1 MNKNIYIEFIGMP
14 ASGKSHYLKIIKNN
28 LKKIKVTTNN
38 FNELNKITKFFF
50 LILFIIKYLRY
61 SFKILFIFLRLDF
74 KNRETKRHFYYFRNE
89 APLRLYYKF
98 QNKILI
104 NSEGFR
110 YRSVFY
116 INSLRNKMNKNEIKN
131 FIDSLPKVH
140 LLIFVRS
147 NKNLNIKRS
156 KKRKNGYKYTTKDLK
171 VYTKNERIILQICKE
186 TRKKALVV
194 EIHKRT
200 EKKDLKKILSIIKN
214 IIEN

>member
-1 MNKNIYIEFIGMP
+1 M
-14 ASGKSHYLKIIKNN
+14 
-28 LKKIKVTTNN
+28 
-38 FNELNKITKFFF
+38 
-50 LILFIIKYLRY
+50 
-61 SFKILFIFLRLDF
+61 
-74 KNRETKRHFYYFRNE
+74 
-89 APLRLYYKF
+89 
-98 QNKILI
+98 
-104 NSEGFR
+104 

-186 TRKKALVV
+186 TRKKAFVV

>member
-1 MNKNIYIEFIGMP
+1 M
-14 ASGKSHYLKIIKNN
+14 
-28 LKKIKVTTNN
+28 
-38 FNELNKITKFFF
+38 
-50 LILFIIKYLRY
+50 ILFIIKYLRY
-61 SFKILFIFLRLDF
+61 SLKILFIFLRLDF

-156 KKRKNGYKYTTKDLK
+156 KKEKMVINTLQRILK
-171 VYTKNERIILQICKE
+171 FTQKMKELFCKSV
-186 TRKKALVV
+186 KKP
-194 EIHKRT
+194 
-200 EKKDLKKILSIIKN
+200 EKKP
-214 IIEN
+214 